1 LLKPK
6 KIQKNKHITKAM
18 AEETAAEIQAY
29 WAKKGYVIH
38 VWTVNVARGVYGVR
52 SNMENGYPCVDK
64 DTRH

>member
-1 LLKPK
+1 
-6 KIQKNKHITKAM
+6 M